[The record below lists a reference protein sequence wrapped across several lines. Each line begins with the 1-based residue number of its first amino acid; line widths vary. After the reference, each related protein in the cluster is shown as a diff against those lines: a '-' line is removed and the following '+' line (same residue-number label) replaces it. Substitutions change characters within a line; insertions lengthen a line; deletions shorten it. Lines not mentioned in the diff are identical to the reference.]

1 MDINRNWFITVTTY
15 GTRLPGDERGF
26 VGNHRPRPNKR
37 TINNIFGTELD
48 ANVPRL
54 NEYARDI
61 MVADAVRLSVEQAY
75 ALLEQFQETTVYRS
89 WCLWAVSIM
98 ANHFHAVIGVP
109 GDPDPERIRG
119 SLKSYGSR
127 RLNQRWGERRNGTW
141 WTKGGSNKK
150 LPTEESLFSAI
161 RYTIDQEYPL
171 LIWTH
176 AVPELNL
183 PGGFVSPPAGE
194 SAVLADR

>member
-26 VGNHRPRPNKR
+26 VGNHRPRPNKH
-37 TINNIFGTELD
+37 TINNIFGTELN

-54 NEYARDI
+54 NEYAHNI

-75 ALLEQFQETTVYRS
+75 VLLEQFQETTVYRS

-109 GDPDPERIRG
+109 GDRDPERIRG

-127 RLNQRWGERRNGTW
+127 RLNRRWGEHGMVYGGQKEDR
-141 WTKGGSNKK
+141 TKNS
-150 LPTEESLFSAI
+150 PTEESLFSAI
-161 RYTIDQEYPL
+161 RYTSPHFSHGEKIQVAL
-171 LIWTH
+171 RC
-176 AVPELNL
+176 VNV
-183 PGGFVSPPAGE
+183 FVQRIFPQAEG
-194 SAVLADR
+194 ATWL